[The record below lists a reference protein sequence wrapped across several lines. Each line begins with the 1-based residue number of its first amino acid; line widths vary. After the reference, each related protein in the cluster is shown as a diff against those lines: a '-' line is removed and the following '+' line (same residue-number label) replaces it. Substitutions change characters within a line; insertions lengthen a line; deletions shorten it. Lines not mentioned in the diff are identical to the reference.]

1 MGMSGLS
8 WLMVVVPVSVLLAAS
23 FFVLFALRKVEEKGL
38 KVFGYV
44 VASLLWLSVLIL
56 FLGASNTAK
65 NTSMKYMMQQK
76 MRAPY
81 RSQMMHKGG
90 MAGMAMPEK
99 KMLPKG
105 KNSSGASERGGNRGV
120 ILKGE

>member
-1 MGMSGLS
+1 MGISGLS
-8 WLMVVVPVSVLLAAS
+8 LLMVVVPVSVLLAAS
-23 FFVLFALRKVEEKGL
+23 FLVLFVLRKVEEKGL

-44 VASLLWLSVLIL
+44 VVSLLWLSVLIL

-65 NTSMKYMMQQK
+65 NTSRMKYIMQQK

-90 MAGMAMPEK
+90 MAMPEK

-105 KNSSGASERGGNRGV
+105 KNPSGASERDGNRGF

>member
-1 MGMSGLS
+1 MSGLS
-8 WLMVVVPVSVLLAAS
+8 KLMVVVPVSVFLTVS
-23 FFVLFALRKVEEKGL
+23 FFVLFALRKVEEKWF

-44 VASLLWLSVLIL
+44 VVGFLWLSALVLFSGGVCNI
-56 FLGASNTAK
+56 SK
-65 NTSMKYMMQQK
+65 DHSKMKYMMQQN

-81 RSQMMHKGG
+81 RSQMMQKGG
-90 MAGMAMPEK
+90 MVMPEK

-105 KNSSGASERGGNRGV
+105 KNLSEVSGKDGNRGF